1 MQKKTH
7 PARPNTSASSNGLGL
22 SRSAHRAV
30 LRASAA
36 VDAGIRVDHK
46 LAITLADR
54 AHRAVAGAHAARD
67 AVIRNLISHTF
78 HLPLFRITPETHFST
93 SARELQVFCAI
104 LPIQIQIK
112 RDFEFPVFRYESTKS
127 GLSPPQL
134 VNISKLG
141 LDSKIKK
148 FSYSFICGKGYS
160 PPFGGRIA
168 FCLQSELPQG
178 GSPFGRISSEN
189 KKKLRRKPCAHSRV
203 FFQYAACF
211 PLKPLS
217 SRNVGVTKDVLT
229 ARTAESPECDR
240 RCP

>member
-36 VDAGIRVDHK
+36 VDAGIRIDHK

-78 HLPLFRITPETHFST
+78 HLPLFRITPRTHFST

-104 LPIQIQIK
+104 LPVQIQIK
-112 RDFEFPVFRYESTKS
+112 RDFKFPVFRYESTKS
-127 GLSPPQL
+127 GLSPPRL
-134 VNISKLG
+134 VNINKLG

-160 PPFGGRIA
+160 PPSGG
-168 FCLQSELPQG
+168 E
-178 GSPFGRISSEN
+178 
-189 KKKLRRKPCAHSRV
+189 
-203 FFQYAACF
+203 
-211 PLKPLS
+211 
-217 SRNVGVTKDVLT
+217 
-229 ARTAESPECDR
+229 
-240 RCP
+240 

>member
-7 PARPNTSASSNGLGL
+7 RARPNTSASSNGLGL

-78 HLPLFRITPETHFST
+78 HLPLFRITPGTHFST

-104 LPIQIQIK
+104 LPVQIQIK

-127 GLSPPQL
+127 GLSPP
-134 VNISKLG
+134 
-141 LDSKIKK
+141 
-148 FSYSFICGKGYS
+148 FS
-160 PPFGGRIA
+160 PPKSAMR
-168 FCLQSELPQG
+168 QG
-178 GSPFGRISSEN
+178 SAHAGDFTPFPI
-189 KKKLRRKPCAHSRV
+189 
-203 FFQYAACF
+203 
-211 PLKPLS
+211 
-217 SRNVGVTKDVLT
+217 
-229 ARTAESPECDR
+229 
-240 RCP
+240 

>member
-78 HLPLFRITPETHFST
+78 HLPLFRITPGTHFST

-104 LPIQIQIK
+104 LPVQIQIK
-112 RDFEFPVFRYESTKS
+112 RDFEFPVFRYESAKS

-141 LDSKIKK
+141 LDRKIKK

-168 FCLQSELPQG
+168 FCLQSEAADP
-178 GSPFGRISSEN
+178 SFSSAKVCNASRFCSRGRFYTVSHLN
-189 KKKLRRKPCAHSRV
+189 KKTAFLAFLPPR
-203 FFQYAACF
+203 
-211 PLKPLS
+211 PL
-217 SRNVGVTKDVLT
+217 
-229 ARTAESPECDR
+229 
-240 RCP
+240 

>member
-78 HLPLFRITPETHFST
+78 HLPLFRITPRTHFST

-104 LPIQIQIK
+104 LPVQIRIK
-112 RDFEFPVFRYESTKS
+112 NNFEFPVFRYES
-127 GLSPPQL
+127 
-134 VNISKLG
+134 VNKRL
-141 LDSKIKK
+141 
-148 FSYSFICGKGYS
+148 F
-160 PPFGGRIA
+160 
-168 FCLQSELPQG
+168 
-178 GSPFGRISSEN
+178 
-189 KKKLRRKPCAHSRV
+189 
-203 FFQYAACF
+203 
-211 PLKPLS
+211 
-217 SRNVGVTKDVLT
+217 
-229 ARTAESPECDR
+229 
-240 RCP
+240 

>member
-78 HLPLFRITPETHFST
+78 HLPLFRITPGTHFST

-104 LPIQIQIK
+104 FLKFLCFGTKK
-112 RDFEFPVFRYESTKS
+112 RVK
-127 GLSPPQL
+127 LSFSAHFC
-134 VNISKLG
+134 NI
-141 LDSKIKK
+141 
-148 FSYSFICGKGYS
+148 
-160 PPFGGRIA
+160 
-168 FCLQSELPQG
+168 
-178 GSPFGRISSEN
+178 
-189 KKKLRRKPCAHSRV
+189 KPCKIHIFTFSTYKIYGIRAV
-203 FFQYAACF
+203 FSKTFCGT
-211 PLKPLS
+211 
-217 SRNVGVTKDVLT
+217 NM
-229 ARTAESPECDR
+229 
-240 RCP
+240 

>member
-7 PARPNTSASSNGLGL
+7 PAKPNTSASSNGLGL

-46 LAITLADR
+46 LAVTLADR

-104 LPIQIQIK
+104 LPVQIQIK
-112 RDFEFPVFRYESTKS
+112 NDFEFPVFRYDTTLNLKTFDYPLTTS
-127 GLSPPQL
+127 
-134 VNISKLG
+134 NAF
-141 LDSKIKK
+141 DH
-148 FSYSFICGKGYS
+148 ICRQQTYG
-160 PPFGGRIA
+160 FA
-168 FCLQSELPQG
+168 
-178 GSPFGRISSEN
+178 
-189 KKKLRRKPCAHSRV
+189 
-203 FFQYAACF
+203 
-211 PLKPLS
+211 
-217 SRNVGVTKDVLT
+217 
-229 ARTAESPECDR
+229 
-240 RCP
+240 

>member
-78 HLPLFRITPETHFST
+78 HLPLFRITPGTHFST

-104 LPIQIQIK
+104 LPVQIQIK

-127 GLSPPQL
+127 GLSPP
-134 VNISKLG
+134 
-141 LDSKIKK
+141 
-148 FSYSFICGKGYS
+148 FS
-160 PPFGGRIA
+160 PPKSVMRQGSAHAGDFSQQKIHVPPCRKNVYAHMAMPGLFPPR
-168 FCLQSELPQG
+168 LKSPSLP
-178 GSPFGRISSEN
+178 
-189 KKKLRRKPCAHSRV
+189 
-203 FFQYAACF
+203 AA
-211 PLKPLS
+211 PAWYP
-217 SRNVGVTKDVLT
+217 
-229 ARTAESPECDR
+229 
-240 RCP
+240 